1 MCWNP
6 EVSLSTYIF
15 SLFSILFAFNL
26 GALSLPNLLIIHSF
40 IVMQLIEFF
49 LWIYLKNDNMNTFF
63 SILGFAAVLSQP
75 LFTLFSIENFTY
87 KSSVIGLYL
96 LFILYVVFTQNIEY
110 KTVVAKNKHLLW
122 KWLDLPFQLVIIW
135 MFFLCFKYFYYLFT
149 YKYTK
154 NIRDLYTLLF
164 ILITFIFSYVSFSR
178 SKTWGSMWCWFSSII
193 SFYFLYKGA
202 VVLQK

>member
-26 GALSLPNLLIIHSF
+26 AALSLPNLLIIHSF